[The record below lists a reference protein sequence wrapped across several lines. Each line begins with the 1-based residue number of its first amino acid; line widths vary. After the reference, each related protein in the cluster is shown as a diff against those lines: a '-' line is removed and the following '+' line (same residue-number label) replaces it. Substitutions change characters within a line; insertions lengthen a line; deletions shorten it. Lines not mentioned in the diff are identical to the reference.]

1 MRSQEKLVVLENIGK
16 IPREWD
22 WGESSGRE
30 KQ

>member
-1 MRSQEKLVVLENIGK
+1 MRPQEKLVVLEDVGK

-22 WGESSGRE
+22 WRELFGSE